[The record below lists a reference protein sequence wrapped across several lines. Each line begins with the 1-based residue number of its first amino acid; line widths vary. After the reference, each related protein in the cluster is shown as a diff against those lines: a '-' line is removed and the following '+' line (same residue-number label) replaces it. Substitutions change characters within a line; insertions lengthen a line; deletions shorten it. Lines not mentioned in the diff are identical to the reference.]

1 MNNYELR
8 AYANCR
14 RSHHRRDATPREYRQ
29 VKSFI
34 SLKRRN
40 FTTADAADNRRYRQ
54 PHAFFRFLWTRQLI
68 VP

>member
-1 MNNYELR
+1 MNNYELH

-40 FTTADAADNRRYRQ
+40 FTTADAADNRR
-54 PHAFFRFLWTRQLI
+54 
-68 VP
+68 